1 MELLGFEIKKDNYLT
16 MRHSDKNR
24 YSYSVDGIR
33 TTNVDYN
40 RRVGSAPETDTT
52 QGYSAAGERRL
63 SAVSASLVPAS
74 SLDLPLISIVLNSRL
89 MTILKQGGKPSNVLP
104 THRFWTAFLNSSTVT
119 WPSCKQQCAAYTNSF
134 SLKTRRVFS
143 WQYSWACDTFTP
155 HPHPPAYL
163 ITQSQTLL

>member
-1 MELLGFEIKKDNYLT
+1 

-63 SAVSASLVPAS
+63 SAVSASLAPAS

-89 MTILKQGGKPSNVLP
+89 MTVLKQGGKPSNALP

-119 WPSCKQQCAAYTNSF
+119 WPSCKQQCAAYTSSF
-134 SLKTRRVFS
+134 SLMTRRVFS
-143 WQYSWACDTFTP
+143 RQYSWACDTFTP

-163 ITQSQTLL
+163 LTQSHTLL